1 MASKAH
7 VNRIQPRIIENNE
20 PEFGIRYPNLV
31 YFHEKFCT
39 DCEKNCEF
47 PSMDAF
53 GCMIKKL
60 SNKKNKEDGK
70 K

>member
-1 MASKAH
+1 MKLKSH
-7 VNRIQPRIIENNE
+7 PSHTPVRDFENDG
-20 PEFGIRYPNLV
+20 FRIRYPNLV

-60 SNKKNKEDGK
+60 SNKKNKEGGEK
-70 K
+70 